1 MKNNISTQDT
11 YPGQPKNIYDS
22 LKWKEKQWIRFDTYL
37 YLHPTDMTQCSVKTI
52 LTGGITDADGNP
64 VGNGVIETKTID
76 LSSTNYLTKGKLDVS
91 FIGNPAAWSAKQNE
105 LYLDDV
111 KIYQQHADAQ
121 ALTLD
126 KTADVDPAGAEIGA
140 KLVFDLDATTMTGAD
155 KVKVSDGTA
164 TFSPTAV
171 TFDAMNPN
179 KLTLTFGAGVLAG
192 GKTYTVSFDESVKD
206 LFGTSVTATAT
217 FTTKEGTITPP
228 DPASATVTAA
238 AIGAGSVS
246 AGGSAPAA
254 SASATGKLGDE
265 VTLTATAG
273 AGKFLHWIDAATG
286 RILSE
291 DSVYKTVILG
301 DTTLSAV
308 FTSGAAEKIA
318 VFKNGRSRQVVTSVF
333 TDGTVVAPASPY
345 VMGYEFTCWLKDG
358 VPQTFGAGESVTIA
372 EDTVFVAGYARSETA
387 YDVVVENGSG
397 SGKYRYNDAV
407 TAVANAAEAG
417 KKFSHWEK
425 NGAVVSYD
433 EKYEFYANGALTV
446 RAVYVENSVTVERE
460 PVLVMSGPVAVDGN
474 KLAYFA
480 ERDVPAEWEILEA
493 GILLGQSAALELG
506 GAGVVKAAASST
518 EARGQYTV
526 RKVAAPGET
535 WYGRAYVAY
544 REKGEVKVKYSEV
557 VSGEM

>member
-1 MKNNISTQDT
+1 M
-11 YPGQPKNIYDS
+11 
-22 LKWKEKQWIRFDTYL
+22 
-37 YLHPTDMTQCSVKTI
+37 
-52 LTGGITDADGNP
+52 
-64 VGNGVIETKTID
+64 
-76 LSSTNYLTKGKLDVS
+76 
-91 FIGNPAAWSAKQNE
+91 
-105 LYLDDV
+105 
-111 KIYQQHADAQ
+111 
-121 ALTLD
+121 
-126 KTADVDPAGAEIGA
+126 
-140 KLVFDLDATTMTGAD
+140 
-155 KVKVSDGTA
+155 
-164 TFSPTAV
+164 
-171 TFDAMNPN
+171 
-179 KLTLTFGAGVLAG
+179 
-192 GKTYTVSFDESVKD
+192 
-206 LFGTSVTATAT
+206 
-217 FTTKEGTITPP
+217 
-228 DPASATVTAA
+228 
-238 AIGAGSVS
+238 
-246 AGGSAPAA
+246 
-254 SASATGKLGDE
+254 
-265 VTLTATAG
+265 
-273 AGKFLHWIDAATG
+273 
-286 RILSE
+286 
-291 DSVYKTVILG
+291 YKTVILG
-301 DTTLSAV
+301 DTALSAV

-425 NGAVVSYD
+425 NDAVVSYD

-480 ERDVPAEWEILEA
+480 ERDVPAEWEILEV

-506 GAGVVKAAASST
+506 GEGVVKAAASST
-518 EARGQYTV
+518 EAKGQYTV
-526 RKVAAPGET
+526 RKVAAVGET

-557 VSGEM
+557 VSGGM